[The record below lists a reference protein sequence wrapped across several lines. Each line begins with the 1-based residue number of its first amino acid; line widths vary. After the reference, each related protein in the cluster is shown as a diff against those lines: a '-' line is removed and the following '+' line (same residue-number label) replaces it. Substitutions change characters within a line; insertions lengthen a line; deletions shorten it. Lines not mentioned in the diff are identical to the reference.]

1 MKVLIVGSGGRE
13 HALAWKVAQSGRVE
27 QVIVA
32 PGNGGTATMRKCR
45 NADVEI
51 DDIYGL
57 LQLAEREDVNF
68 TLIGPEAPLV
78 DGIVDRFAAAD
89 MPCFGPSAEAAQL
102 EGSKAFAKQFM
113 DRHGIPTAAWAEFD
127 QPEPALRYL
136 DKQSFP
142 IVIKASGLAAGKGVI
157 IAEDRPQAESAI
169 HSLLHEQQ
177 IDNTGRDNTGTSI
190 VIEEFLAGEEA
201 SFIVM
206 ADGTDFI
213 EFATSQDHKR
223 ARDGDQGPNTGGM
236 GAYSPAPV
244 VTSELRQKVLQ
255 QVIRPTLQGMRAD
268 GISYT
273 GFLYAGLMINADGDI
288 SVLEYNCRLGDPE
301 TQPLVLRLQSDLVD
315 LVQAA
320 LAHRLANTQAHWHN
334 KPALGVVMAAAG
346 YPGDCPRGMA
356 ISGKLHSTPECAV
369 FHAGTGLEDG
379 QLVSTGGRVLCV
391 TALGENLQQAR
402 DNAYQRISEIS
413 FDQAYF
419 RQDIGHR
426 ALSS

>member
-1 MKVLIVGSGGRE
+1 MKVLIVGNGGRE

-32 PGNGGTATMRKCR
+32 PGNGGTASMRKCR
-45 NADVEI
+45 NADVDI

-78 DGIVDRFAAAD
+78 AGIVDRFAAAD
-89 MPCFGPSAEAAQL
+89 MRCFGPSAEAAQL
-102 EGSKAFAKQFM
+102 EGSKAFAKRFM

-127 QPEPALRYL
+127 QVEPALSYL
-136 DKQSFP
+136 DNQSYP
-142 IVIKASGLAAGKGVI
+142 LVIKASGLAAGKGVI
-157 IAEDRPQAESAI
+157 IAEDRAQAETAI
-169 HSLLHEQQ
+169 RSMLEQQ
-177 IDNTGRDNTGTSI
+177 QFGSAGAAI
-190 VIEEFLAGEEA
+190 VIEEFLSGEEA

-223 ARDGDQGPNTGGM
+223 AHDGDQGPNTGGM

-244 VTSELRQKVLQ
+244 VTPELRQQVLD
-255 QVIRPTLQGMRAD
+255 QVIRPTLEGMRAD

-273 GFLYAGLMINADGDI
+273 GFLYAGLMIAANGDI
-288 SVLEYNCRLGDPE
+288 RVLEYNCRLGDPE
-301 TQPLVLRLQSDLVD
+301 TQPLLLRLQSDLVD

-320 LAHRLANTQAHWHN
+320 LQHRLADTKPHWHS
-334 KPALGVVMAAAG
+334 KPALGVVMAASG
-346 YPGDCPRGMA
+346 YPGDYPRGLA
-356 ISGKLHSTPECAV
+356 IAGKLHSTPECAV
-369 FHAGTGLEDG
+369 FHAGTALVDG
-379 QLVSTGGRVLCV
+379 QLVSSGGRVLCV
-391 TALGENLQQAR
+391 TALGDDLQQAR
-402 DNAYQRISEIS
+402 DNAYQRMSEIS
-413 FDQAYF
+413 MPQAHF

-426 ALSS
+426 ALPATAK

>member
-1 MKVLIVGSGGRE
+1 MKILIVGSGGRE

-32 PGNGGTATMRKCR
+32 PGNGGAASMRKCR
-45 NADVEI
+45 SAAVDI

-57 LQLAEREDVNF
+57 LQLAEREDVDF

-78 DGIVDRFAAAD
+78 EGIVDRFAAAD
-89 MPCFGPSAEAAQL
+89 MRCFGPTAAAAQL
-102 EGSKAFAKQFM
+102 EGSKAFAKRFM

-127 QPEPALRYL
+127 QLEPALDYL
-136 DKQSFP
+136 HQQTFP
-142 IVIKASGLAAGKGVI
+142 LVIKASGLAAGKGVI
-157 IAEDRPQAESAI
+157 IAEDQQQAETAIRAMLEDQQFGSA
-169 HSLLHEQQ
+169 
-177 IDNTGRDNTGTSI
+177 GAAI
-190 VIEEFLAGEEA
+190 VIEEFLSGEEA

-223 ARDGDQGPNTGGM
+223 AHDGDQGPNTGGM

-244 VTSELRQKVLQ
+244 VTADIREKVLQ
-255 QVIRPTLQGMRAD
+255 QVIRPTLAGMHDD

-273 GFLYAGLMINADGDI
+273 GFLYAGLMISNDGDI
-288 SVLEYNCRLGDPE
+288 RVLEYNCRLGDPE

-315 LVQAA
+315 LIHAA
-320 LAHRLANTQAHWHN
+320 LQHQLAAIQPHWHN
-334 KPALGVVMAAAG
+334 KPALGVVMAANG
-346 YPGDCPRGMA
+346 YPGDHPRGMA

-369 FHAGTGLEDG
+369 FHAGTRLADGG
-379 QLVSTGGRVLCV
+379 QLVSSGGRVLCV
-391 TALGENLQQAR
+391 TALGNDLQQAR

-413 FDQAYF
+413 FEHAYY
-419 RQDIGHR
+419 RNDIGHR
-426 ALSS
+426 AL

>member
-45 NADVEI
+45 NAEVEV

-57 LQLAEREDVNF
+57 LQLAEREDVDF

-78 DGIVDRFAAAD
+78 AGIVDRFAAAD
-89 MPCFGPSAEAAQL
+89 MRCFGPSAEAAQL

-127 QPEPALRYL
+127 QVEPALSHL
-136 DKQSFP
+136 EKQSYP
-142 IVIKASGLAAGKGVI
+142 LVIKASGLAAGKGVI
-157 IAEDRPQAESAI
+157 IAEDRAQAESAI
-169 HSLLHEQQ
+169 RNMLEMQQ
-177 IDNTGRDNTGTSI
+177 FGSAGAAI
-190 VIEEFLAGEEA
+190 VIEEFLHGEEA

-223 ARDGDQGPNTGGM
+223 VHDGDQGPNTGGM

-244 VTSELRQKVLQ
+244 VTPQLRQQVLD
-255 QVIRPTLQGMRAD
+255 QVIRPTLEGMRAD

-273 GFLYAGLMINADGDI
+273 GFLYAGLMIGSDGNI
-288 SVLEYNCRLGDPE
+288 RVLEYNCRLGDPE
-301 TQPLVLRLQSDLVD
+301 TQPLMLRLQSDLVD

-320 LAHRLANTQAHWHN
+320 LQHRLADTKPHWHS
-334 KPALGVVMAAAG
+334 KPALGVVMAAQG
-346 YPGDCPRGMA
+346 YPGEYAQDLA
-356 ISGKLHSTPECAV
+356 IGGKLHSTPECAV
-369 FHAGTGLEDG
+369 FHAGTSLRDG
-379 QLVSTGGRVLCV
+379 QLVSSGGRVLCV
-391 TALGENLQQAR
+391 TALGDDLQQAR
-402 DNAYQRISEIS
+402 DRAYQRIDEIS
-413 FDQAYF
+413 MDQAHY

-426 ALSS
+426 ALGKL